1 MLAGRITNFM
11 INAPKKIETEL
22 LSIQY
27 LTNIN
32 PLTLTLPS
40 PLGGCVAIGKSG

>member
-1 MLAGRITNFM
+1 MLAGRITNFV

-32 PLTLTLPS
+32 PLTLPS